1 MKTSLSTRNCNIC
14 NIFVTKETFLL
25 LKVKNSSISAC
36 SMPIMGSMVSRLST
50 VKMYSVGWGLVFL
63 AGLGQEGTV
72 VGCFLL
78 RALFV
83 LAYLT
88 GQGLGLCGCFAFVV
102 FSQAFLTVLLCHF
115 SLETWDQIGFRTVP
129 AFLTA

>member
-1 MKTSLSTRNCNIC
+1 
-14 NIFVTKETFLL
+14 
-25 LKVKNSSISAC
+25 
-36 SMPIMGSMVSRLST
+36 MPIMGSMVSRLST
-50 VKMYSVGWGLVFL
+50 VRIYSLACPLVFL

-83 LAYLT
+83 LVYLT

-115 SLETWDQIGFRTVP
+115 PGNVGPDRFSDGAGVFDGVVEGGDF
-129 AFLTA
+129 A